1 MKRTIAIDLETLS
14 LAPNAVVI
22 AIGAICIETGKTFY
36 ANIDPEDSQKYGLH
50 IDAGTVMWW
59 MQQSDEARKVLTT
72 ETSQTLATVLLAF
85 THWLKTNKFKYANR
99 EHTLWGYG
107 VKADIVW
114 MNSLYKA
121 LDKPQPWTYQ
131 QEMCGRTLKQITG
144 VNPDKSGVHHNA
156 LDDAKWL
163 ADVIVQSKVTDYD
176 H

>member
-22 AIGAICIETGKTFY
+22 AIGAICIETGETFY
-36 ANIDPEDSQKYGLH
+36 ANIDPEDSQRYGLH

-59 MQQSDEARKVLTT
+59 MQQSDEARNVLTT
-72 ETSQTLATVLLAF
+72 ETSQTLATVLLGF

-107 VKADIVW
+107 ATADIVW
-114 MNSLYKA
+114 MNSLYKVTQMQ
-121 LDKPQPWTYQ
+121 QPWTYQ

-163 ADVIVQSKVTDYD
+163 ADVIVQSKEKR
-176 H
+176 